1 MLEKIITSSDAQR
14 ELNIFAR
21 NMSKSKFFE
30 YINNMKIP
38 ALVGWFSLQSEETQ
52 QSIINLRDKVNDLI
66 YKYVTKNDDRN
77 IDISVFNN
85 KQRREYLI
93 FGLCLAI
100 GKHIAD
106 KSVGFSYVDENT
118 GYKEKMIKE
127 NADLI
132 ETIIFDLV
140 AHGRKHWRWAD
151 VHEEFFHRLD
161 KKYLRGSDKRK
172 KDYTKIVTVSY
183 FRRMA
188 SKYIYTKS
196 ARTNDTLLKGE
207 LNNLIKEH
215 VDALVNNYSD
225 ATEVINA
232 DEFSS
237 GNKG

>member
-1 MLEKIITSSDAQR
+1 MVEKIITGSDAQR
-14 ELNIFAR
+14 ELNIFAK
-21 NMSKSKFFE
+21 NMSKGKFFE
-30 YINNMKIP
+30 YISNMKIP
-38 ALVGWFSLQSEETQ
+38 ALVGWFSLQNEETQ
-52 QSIINLRDKVNDLI
+52 ESIINLRDKVNDLI
-66 YKYVTKNDDRN
+66 YKYVTKNKDTS
-77 IDISVFNN
+77 IDVSVFNN

-106 KSVGFSYVDENT
+106 KSVGFSYVDENV

-132 ETIIFDLV
+132 EDIVFDLV
-140 AHGRKHWRWAD
+140 AHGRKHWKWAD
-151 VHEEFFHRLD
+151 VHEEFFRRLD

-188 SKYIYTKS
+188 NKYIYSKS
-196 ARTNDTLLKGE
+196 ARTNDVLLKSE
-207 LNNLIKEH
+207 LNTLIKEH
-215 VDALVNNYSD
+215 ADALVNNYGEASN
-225 ATEVINA
+225 VINA
-232 DEFSS
+232 DVFSS